1 MRKYSETAGRTL
13 IALALLILIALPAC
27 DEDPAG
33 NENGEM
39 QLRLR
44 VHSGN
49 NQTDR
54 SGATLPDPLVVEVYN
69 ILDTPQPGIEVLFTA
84 IDPGGSV
91 SPPAAITDSDGLAS
105 CLFTLGSGIGEQ
117 RVKAVVVDEDS
128 MLLTATAV
136 EIECDE
142 ERPSRLCGWRFDR
155 IYITT
160 TSSSLVGGSGS
171 ALIEYDPVAGEA
183 VELFETSDILL
194 DLSFSSRG
202 ELFVT
207 TAQQVLKVDP
217 SSYQTAV
224 HVGFSVQVALELE
237 PNSGSILAGVS
248 LAGPFSV
255 GCYPPGYFY
264 LNLNG
269 TLQHIREEC
278 LAAHPVSRDLFVITG
293 TGPPNYMVWRIDWD
307 GRDNDASVVHHADIL
322 AGAATPRGMCIDS
335 TGTLYISFDGN
346 DNYRRVVKVAS
357 DGSVDAE
364 FVDFY
369 AAAGGN
375 SQEAG
380 RWGDIAY
387 AGGKLYLID
396 TRNNRIAVI
405 TAATGALELGES
417 DFRLSKAGAE
427 NERYGIAVRPPYM
440 CAGVH

>member
-1 MRKYSETAGRTL
+1 MRKYLETAGRTL
-13 IALALLILIALPAC
+13 VALMLLILIALSAC
-27 DEDPAG
+27 DEDPTG
-33 NENGEM
+33 SENGEL

-54 SGATLPDPLVVEVYN
+54 AGATLPDPLVVQVYN

-84 IDPGGSV
+84 ADPGGSV
-91 SPPAAITDSDGLAS
+91 SPPAVITDSDGLAS
-105 CLFTLGSGIGEQ
+105 CLFTLGSGIGDQ
-117 RVKAVVVDEDS
+117 RVKAVVEDEDS
-128 MLLTATAV
+128 LMLTATAV

-142 ERPSRLCGWRFDR
+142 ERPSRLCDWRSDR

-160 TSSSLVGGSGS
+160 TSSSLIGGTGS
-171 ALIEYDPVAGEA
+171 VLIEYDPVLGEA
-183 VELFETSDILL
+183 VELFETSDNLL

-207 TAQQVLKVDP
+207 TAQQVMKVDP
-217 SSYQTAV
+217 STYLTTV
-224 HVGFSVQVALELE
+224 HVGFSVHVELELE
-237 PNSGSILAGVS
+237 PNSGGILAGVS

-264 LNLNG
+264 LNLNV
-269 TLQHIREEC
+269 TLQHIRDDC
-278 LAAHPVSRDLFVITG
+278 LAAHPVSRDLFVMTG
-293 TGPPNYMVWRIDWD
+293 AGPPNYMVWRIDWD
-307 GRDNDASVVHHADIL
+307 GRDDDAIVVHHADIL

-346 DNYRRVVKVAS
+346 DTFRRVVKVTA

-364 FVDFY
+364 FVNFY

-387 AGGKLYLID
+387 TGGKLYLID
-396 TRNNRIAVI
+396 TRNNRLAEIDVE
-405 TAATGALELGES
+405 TGALELGGT

-427 NERYGIAVRPPYM
+427 TERYGIAVRPPYM
-440 CAGVH
+440 CAGSR